1 MKLTEAKS
9 QFIQAWGTLGS
20 KWGINRTM
28 AQLHAL
34 LMVSPD
40 PLSAEDMMS
49 ELNISRGNVNMN
61 IRDLMDWGL
70 VEKMHKAGERKEYFW
85 AEKDIWKIT
94 KQVAKERKKRELEPV
109 LKVLDQVSGV
119 EGDKKDR
126 HVKAFVESING
137 IKRMATNADK
147 TLDTMVKAEE
157 NWFFGGILKLF
168 K

>member
-1 MKLTEAKS
+1 MKLAEAKE

-40 PLSAEDMMS
+40 PMSAEELME

-61 IRDLMDWGL
+61 IRELMDWGL
-70 VEKMHKAGERKEYFW
+70 VEKMHKPGDRKEYFK

-94 KQVAKERKKRELEPV
+94 KQVAKERKKRELEPIIR
-109 LKVLDQVSGV
+109 LLDQVIDV
-119 EGDKKDR
+119 EGDKKDKE
-126 HVKAFVESING
+126 VKAFVESVNG
-137 IKRMATNADK
+137 IRRMATNADK
-147 TLDTMVKAEE
+147 TINTMIRAEE
-157 NWFFGGILKLF
+157 NWFFGSVMKLF

>member
-1 MKLTEAKS
+1 MKLAEAKS

-40 PLSAEDMMS
+40 PLCTEEMME
-49 ELNISRGNVNMN
+49 ELNLSRGNVNMN
-61 IRDLMDWGL
+61 IRELMGWGL
-70 VEKMHKAGERKEYFW
+70 VDKMHKPGDRKEYFR

-109 LKVLDQVSGV
+109 LKVLQEVSNV
-119 EGDKKDR
+119 EGDRKDK
-126 HVKAFVESING
+126 HVKAFVESISG
-137 IKRMATNADK
+137 IKRIASNADK
-147 TLDTMVKAEE
+147 TIDTMVKADE

>member
-1 MKLTEAKS
+1 MKLAEAKS

-40 PLSAEDMMS
+40 PMSTEDMME
-49 ELNISRGNVNMN
+49 ELSISRGNVNMN

-70 VEKMHKAGERKEYFW
+70 VEKMHKPGDRKEYFW

-94 KQVAKERKKRELEPV
+94 RQVAKERKKRELEPV
-109 LKVLDQVSGV
+109 IKVLEQVSEV

-126 HVKAFVESING
+126 DVKAFLDGING
-137 IKRMATNADK
+137 IKRIANNADK
-147 TLDTMVKAEE
+147 TIDTMIKAEE
-157 NWFFGGILKLF
+157 NWFFGTLLKLF

>member
-1 MKLTEAKS
+1 MKLAEAKNE
-9 QFIQAWGTLGS
+9 FIQAWGTLGS

-40 PLSAEDMMS
+40 PLTTEDLME
-49 ELNISRGNVNMN
+49 ELHISRGNVNMN
-61 IRDLMDWGL
+61 IRELMDWGL
-70 VEKMHKAGERKEYFW
+70 VEKRHKPGDRKEYFW

-109 LKVLDQVSGV
+109 LKVLEQVSHV
-119 EGDKKDR
+119 EGDKKDKD
-126 HVKAFVESING
+126 VKAFVDSVNG
-137 IKRMATNADK
+137 IKRMAKNADK
-147 TLDTMVKAEE
+147 TLDTMIKAEE
-157 NWFFGGILKLF
+157 NWFFGNLLKLF

>member
-1 MKLTEAKS
+1 MKLADAKN

-34 LMVSPD
+34 LMVAPE
-40 PLSAEDMMS
+40 PMSAEDMME

-61 IRDLMDWGL
+61 IRELIDWGL
-70 VEKMHKAGERKEYFW
+70 VEKMHKPGDRKEYFW

-94 KQVAKERKKRELEPV
+94 RQVARERKKRELEPI
-109 LKVLDQVSGV
+109 LKVLEQVSEV
-119 EGDKKDR
+119 VGDKRDKN
-126 HVKAFVESING
+126 VKAFTDSIQG
-137 IKRMATNADK
+137 IKRMASNAEK
-147 TLDTMVKAEE
+147 TLDTMVKADE
-157 NWFFGGILKLF
+157 NWFFGAILKLF

>member
-1 MKLTEAKS
+1 MKLAEAKS

-34 LMVSPD
+34 LMVSPE
-40 PLSAEDMMS
+40 PLSTEDLMA

-61 IRDLMDWGL
+61 IRELMDWGL
-70 VEKMHKAGERKEYFW
+70 VEKMLKPGDRKEYFS

-94 KQVAKERKKRELEPV
+94 KQVAKERKKRELEPII
-109 LKVLDQVSGV
+109 KVLEQVSNI
-119 EGDKKDR
+119 EGDKKDKN
-126 HVKAFVESING
+126 VKAFVDGISG
-137 IKRMATNADK
+137 IKRMANNADK
-147 TLDTMVKAEE
+147 TLETMVKAEE

>member
-1 MKLTEAKS
+1 MKLTEAKN
-9 QFIQAWGTLGS
+9 QFIQAWGTLGI

-49 ELNISRGNVNMN
+49 ELDISRGNVNMN
-61 IRDLMDWGL
+61 IRELMDWGL
-70 VEKMHKAGERKEYFW
+70 VEKMHKPGDRKEYFW
-85 AEKDIWKIT
+85 AKRT
-94 KQVAKERKKRELEPV
+94 FGRSRNRLPRKERKRELEPI
-109 LKVLDQVSGV
+109 LKVLEQVSNI
-119 EGDKKDR
+119 EGDKKDK

>member
-1 MKLTEAKS
+1 MKLAEAKN

-34 LMVSPD
+34 LMVSPE
-40 PLSAEDMMS
+40 PLSTEDMME

-70 VEKMHKAGERKEYFW
+70 VEKVHKPGDRKEYFS
-85 AEKDIWKIT
+85 AEKDIWKAT

-109 LKVLDQVSGV
+109 IKVLEQVSEI
-119 EGDKKDR
+119 EGDKKDKN
-126 HVKAFVESING
+126 VKAFVESINN
-137 IKRMATNADK
+137 IKRIATNADK
-147 TLDTMVKAEE
+147 TIDTMIKAEE
-157 NWFFGGILKLF
+157 NWFFGTLLKLF

>member
-1 MKLTEAKS
+1 MKLAEAKS

-40 PLSAEDMMS
+40 PLCTEEMME
-49 ELNISRGNVNMN
+49 ELHLSRGNVNMN
-61 IRDLMDWGL
+61 IRELIGWGL
-70 VEKMHKAGERKEYFW
+70 VDKMYKPGDRKEYFR

-109 LKVLDQVSGV
+109 LKVLQEVSKV
-119 EGDKKDR
+119 EGDRKDK
-126 HVKAFVESING
+126 HVKAFMESING
-137 IKRMATNADK
+137 IKRIASNADK
-147 TLDTMVKAEE
+147 TIDTMVKADE
-157 NWFFGGILKLF
+157 NWFFGGIFKLF

>member
-1 MKLTEAKS
+1 MKLAEAKT

-34 LMVSPD
+34 LMVSAD
-40 PLSAEDMMS
+40 PMSTEEMMD

-61 IRDLMDWGL
+61 IRELMDWGL
-70 VEKMHKAGERKEYFW
+70 VEKIHKPGDRKEYFS
-85 AEKDIWKIT
+85 AEKDIWVVT
-94 KQVAKERKKRELEPV
+94 KQVAKERKKRELEPII
-109 LKVLDQVSGV
+109 KVLEQISEVDG
-119 EGDKKDR
+119 EKKDKN
-126 HVKAFVESING
+126 VKAFVDMIDD

-147 TLDTMVKAEE
+147 TLDGMIKVEE
-157 NWFFGGILKLF
+157 NWFFGRLLKLF

>member
-1 MKLTEAKS
+1 MKLAEAKS

-40 PLSAEDMMS
+40 PLSTEELMD

-61 IRDLMDWGL
+61 VRELIGWGL
-70 VEKMHKAGERKEYFW
+70 VEKIYKLGERKEYFK

-109 LKVLDQVSGV
+109 LKVLEEVSQV
-119 EGDKKDR
+119 EGDKKDK
-126 HVKAFVESING
+126 HVKAFVESITG
-137 IKRMATNADK
+137 IKRIASNADK
-147 TLDTMVKAEE
+147 TIDTMVKADE

>member
-1 MKLTEAKS
+1 MKLAEAKN

-40 PLSAEDMMS
+40 PLSTEDLMA

-61 IRDLMDWGL
+61 IRELMDWGL
-70 VEKMHKAGERKEYFW
+70 VEKMHKPGDRKEYFS

-94 KQVAKERKKRELEPV
+94 KQVAKERKKRELEPII
-109 LKVLDQVSGV
+109 KVLEQVSSV

-126 HVKAFVESING
+126 NVKAFVDGISG
-137 IKRMATNADK
+137 IKRMANNADK
-147 TLDTMVKAEE
+147 TLETMVKAEE

>member
-1 MKLTEAKS
+1 MKLAEAKD

-40 PLSAEDMMS
+40 PLSTEEMME

-61 IRDLMDWGL
+61 IRDLIDWGL
-70 VEKMHKAGERKEYFW
+70 VEKKHKAGDRKEYFW

-94 KQVAKERKKRELEPV
+94 KQVAKERKKRELEPIS
-109 LKVLDQVSGV
+109 KVLEQVSNV
-119 EGDKKDR
+119 EGDKKDKN
-126 HVKAFVESING
+126 VKAFIDSING
-137 IKRMATNADK
+137 IKRMANNADK
-147 TLDTMVKAEE
+147 TLDTMIKAEE